1 MEMGAVSH
9 DLPELVPVSGPEYQR
24 CQDGSRGV
32 GEWLEVCLRESWS
45 GPDLQKLLESFF
57 FFKLQWSLF
66 QVPCTRM
73 T

>member
-1 MEMGAVSH
+1 MGAISQ

-24 CQDGSRGV
+24 CQDGSGGV

-57 FFKLQWSLF
+57 FLSYSGAYSKS
-66 QVPCTRM
+66 PAPG
-73 T
+73 